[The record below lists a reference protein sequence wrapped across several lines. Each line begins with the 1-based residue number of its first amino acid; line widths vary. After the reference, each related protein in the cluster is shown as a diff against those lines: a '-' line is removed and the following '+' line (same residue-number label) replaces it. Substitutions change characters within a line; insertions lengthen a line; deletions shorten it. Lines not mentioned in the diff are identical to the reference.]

1 MKIRHI
7 DINSEEYPSKLRE
20 IANPPKELYYSGDIS
35 LLSTNCV
42 AMVGSRKFTMY
53 GKTVARSIGR
63 TLASAGMTVVSGLA
77 KGIDTFSHEG
87 ALEVD
92 GKAIAVLGTGILRM
106 FPTSNQQI
114 MNEIAD
120 SGLVI
125 SEFEPNF
132 SGNKWSF
139 PSRNRI
145 ISGLSETIVVIEA
158 NFQSGA
164 LITANFALEQ
174 GKNLYAVPGNITSQF
189 SAGTN
194 RLIRDGA
201 TPLIC
206 VKDILDELGLEQQY
220 ETEDVRKIL
229 GEDELA
235 VYNCVKNSD
244 GITVNEIAHML
255 DTKTAKVNATITVL
269 EIKGVLTVY
278 AGKIFIA
285 K

>member
-92 GKAIAVLGTGILRM
+92 GKAIAVLGTGIMRM
-106 FPTSNQQI
+106 FPTSNQLI

-145 ISGLSETIVVIEA
+145 ISGLSETVVVIEA

>member
-1 MKIRHI
+1 
-7 DINSEEYPSKLRE
+7 
-20 IANPPKELYYSGDIS
+20 
-35 LLSTNCV
+35 
-42 AMVGSRKFTMY
+42 
-53 GKTVARSIGR
+53 
-63 TLASAGMTVVSGLA
+63 MTVVSGLA

-92 GKAIAVLGTGILRM
+92 GKAIAVLGTGIMRM
-106 FPTSNQQI
+106 FPTSNQLI

-145 ISGLSETIVVIEA
+145 ISGLSETVVVIEA

>member
-7 DINSEEYPSKLRE
+7 DINSEEYPAKLRE